1 MTAAEY
7 DEGFACFG
15 TEDFQIG
22 YKAFL
27 AKQKPQFVGK

>member
-1 MTAAEY
+1 LKS
-7 DEGFACFG
+7 GFCFA

-27 AKQKPQFVGK
+27 AKQKPQFKGK

>member
-1 MTAAEY
+1 LSPAEV
-7 DEGFACFG
+7 DEGFACFD

-27 AKQKPQFVGK
+27 AKEKPEFIGR